1 MTKERKPYWYMRLVE
16 ENKLED
22 FGLCDYRNHLQMHN
36 LDDNDLQKI
45 FVEYIKK
52 NKNRYMQIHG
62 VDVDVKLC
70 EIEAKKIINKMEKE
84 CKTPLYVMYIA
95 DAWISD
101 DNKKGRNWNKEETLE
116 YVIRKEDERLKSFFE
131 GNREKE
137 AALKRITTFS
147 VVLNGINL
155 GKRCPKFL
163 YREFELIREEFG
175 YDNPNLRHLF
185 NEIGEIEYTK
195 DIAFKSALPEIVGE
209 FYCLRYLSNIID
221 NSFDDSYVRQFI
233 ECAWAEDSRSFA
245 GFLCRVIEDFPDH
258 KLVNFNAILEMPD
271 FCNLESKMLYAD
283 VLREY
288 TFWNKEVL
296 NYINTIINNFE
307 KLFCKEKCKEI
318 FIDII
323 EKYAIALFNMA
334 WWCKCEKNSNKISNC
349 NRIIL
354 NKMYD
359 ICRKV
364 NNPVICQVCRGIKT
378 MLDERNTME
387 CYL

>member
-1 MTKERKPYWYMRLVE
+1 MRLVE

-195 DIAFKSALPEIVGE
+195 DIAFKSALPEIRRNPCHNE
-209 FYCLRYLSNIID
+209 PSRQRFPSLRLSGGRSAMKPPFPPHRRTSINFLFGKNALPCSQCWLWAGI
-221 NSFDDSYVRQFI
+221 STVRAVPHWQERWQGHF
-233 ECAWAEDSRSFA
+233 ESRPPVSLNFA
-245 GFLCRVIEDFPDH
+245 GLQ
-258 KLVNFNAILEMPD
+258 L
-271 FCNLESKMLYAD
+271 
-283 VLREY
+283 
-288 TFWNKEVL
+288 
-296 NYINTIINNFE
+296 
-307 KLFCKEKCKEI
+307 
-318 FIDII
+318 
-323 EKYAIALFNMA
+323 
-334 WWCKCEKNSNKISNC
+334 
-349 NRIIL
+349 
-354 NKMYD
+354 
-359 ICRKV
+359 
-364 NNPVICQVCRGIKT
+364 
-378 MLDERNTME
+378 
-387 CYL
+387 